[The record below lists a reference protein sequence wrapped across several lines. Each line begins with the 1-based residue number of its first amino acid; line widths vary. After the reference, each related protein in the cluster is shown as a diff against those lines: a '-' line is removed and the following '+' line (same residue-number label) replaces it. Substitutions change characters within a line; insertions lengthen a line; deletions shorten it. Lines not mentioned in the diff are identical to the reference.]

1 MANTK
6 IFYTDERHAK
16 MREYH
21 RNLLK
26 RKKLIKEQ
34 GDGRK
39 PLRDVPISFLS
50 SVQPTMINFKGS
62 DEPLVCSVFGCSN
75 QLTTEQ
81 QLYGTKCIHHQK
93 QKKIDITL
101 FVSQSKIA

>member
-75 QLTTEQ
+75 HLTTEQ